1 MKNRGKRAALALL
14 LLGALLLLS
23 GCVQGDLSIVGVE
36 PGQPGPESGQ
46 LRILFAMNA
55 TANPPS
61 PTMTIDDVSLSN
73 VSFTITN
80 EDTNEPT
87 VVTNPTID
95 QDPAISYARFD
106 EKGYMVEHQLGILI
120 PYTLKPGR
128 YRVTDVKGDVL
139 YPSAGGVV
147 NRALSVNTSY
157 NTSFT
162 IAAPTPTPT
171 ATPTA
176 APTATPTAT
185 PIATSTATPTAAP
198 TATPAPTPAPDPKIR
213 MRGSAAYM
221 ENMAQEN
228 LILHIGEGISG
239 FDAGNFKS
247 VSVDGGPLDS
257 ADYDVENG
265 SILLTIHR
273 DYLNRLSK
281 GNHTVSVALQGGA
294 YDGRVLT
301 TEIQVSPKPDAS
313 NLPETGDDARPLRL
327 LALCALCTAAFALLG
342 QKRKA

>member
-1 MKNRGKRAALALL
+1 
-14 LLGALLLLS
+14 
-23 GCVQGDLSIVGVE
+23 
-36 PGQPGPESGQ
+36 
-46 LRILFAMNA
+46 
-55 TANPPS
+55 
-61 PTMTIDDVSLSN
+61 MTIKNVSLSN

-106 EKGYMVEHQLGILI
+106 EKGNMIEHQLGILI

-147 NRALSVNTSY
+147 NRSLSVNTSY

-176 APTATPTAT
+176 
-185 PIATSTATPTAAP
+185 
-198 TATPAPTPAPDPKIR
+198 TPAPTPTPDPKIR

-221 ENMAQEN
+221 ENMAQKN

-247 VSVDGGPLDS
+247 VSVDGSPLDS
-257 ADYDVENG
+257 ADYNVENG

-301 TEIQVSPKPDAS
+301 AEIQVSPKPDTS
-313 NLPETGDDARPLRL
+313 NLPKTGDDARPLRL

>member
-1 MKNRGKRAALALL
+1 MKNRGKRAALVLL
-14 LLGALLLLS
+14 LLGALLRLS
-23 GCVQGDLSIVGVE
+23 GCVREDLSIVGVE

-61 PTMTIDDVSLSN
+61 PDMTIDDVSLSN

-95 QDPAISYARFD
+95 RDPAISYAQF
-106 EKGYMVEHQLGILI
+106 EQGKMIKHQLGILI

-128 YRVTDVKGDVL
+128 YRVTGVKGDVL
-139 YPSAGGVV
+139 YPSADGVSDV
-147 NRALSVNTSY
+147 NQPLSVNTSY

-176 APTATPTAT
+176 APTATPTA
-185 PIATSTATPTAAP
+185 AP

-213 MRGSAAYM
+213 IRGSAAYM

-247 VSVDGGPLDS
+247 VSVDGSPLDS

>member
-1 MKNRGKRAALALL
+1 MKNRGKRTALALL

-23 GCVQGDLSIVGVE
+23 GCVRGDLSIVGVE

-46 LRILFAMNA
+46 LRILFAMNIG
-55 TANPPS
+55 NPPS

-106 EKGYMVEHQLGILI
+106 EQGNMIEHQLGILI
-120 PYTLKPGR
+120 PYTLESGR
-128 YRVTDVKGDVL
+128 YRVTGVTGSVR
-139 YPSAGGVV
+139 YPVSGGGEGFESLKI
-147 NRALSVNTSY
+147 NEND

-162 IAAPTPTPT
+162 IVASTPT
-171 ATPTA
+171 
-176 APTATPTAT
+176 
-185 PIATSTATPTAAP
+185 
-198 TATPAPTPAPDPKIR
+198 PTPAPDPKIR

-247 VSVDGGPLDS
+247 VSVDGSPLDS

-273 DYLNRLSK
+273 DYLNRLSE

-301 TEIQVSPKPDAS
+301 AEIQVSPKPDTS
-313 NLPETGDDARPLRL
+313 NLPKTGDDARPLRL

>member
-23 GCVQGDLSIVGVE
+23 GCVRGDLSIVGVE

-46 LRILFAMNA
+46 LRILFAIMA

-61 PTMTIDDVSLSN
+61 PTMTIGDVSLSN

-95 QDPAISYARFD
+95 QNPAISYARFD
-106 EKGYMVEHQLGILI
+106 KNGKMIEHQLGILI
-120 PYTLKPGR
+120 PYTLESGR
-128 YRVTDVKGDVL
+128 YRVTGVTGSVR
-139 YPSAGGVV
+139 YPVSGGGEGFESLKI
-147 NRALSVNTSY
+147 NEND

-162 IAAPTPTPT
+162 IVASTPT
-171 ATPTA
+171 
-176 APTATPTAT
+176 
-185 PIATSTATPTAAP
+185 
-198 TATPAPTPAPDPKIR
+198 PTPAPDPKIR

-247 VSVDGGPLDS
+247 VSVDGSPLDS

-273 DYLNRLSK
+273 DYLNRLSE

-301 TEIQVSPKPDAS
+301 TEIQVSPKPDTS
-313 NLPETGDDARPLRL
+313 NLPKTGDDARPLRL
-327 LALCALCTAAFALLG
+327 LTLCALCTAALALLG

>member
-36 PGQPGPESGQ
+36 PGQPGPGSGQ

-55 TANPPS
+55 GNPPS

-106 EKGYMVEHQLGILI
+106 EQENMIKHQLGILI
-120 PYTLKPGR
+120 PYTLESGR
-128 YRVTDVKGDVL
+128 YRVTRVTGSVR
-139 YPSAGGVV
+139 YPVRGGGEGFKSLKI
-147 NRALSVNTSY
+147 NEND

-162 IAAPTPTPT
+162 IVASTPT
-171 ATPTA
+171 
-176 APTATPTAT
+176 
-185 PIATSTATPTAAP
+185 
-198 TATPAPTPAPDPKIR
+198 PTPAPDPKIR

-239 FDAGNFKS
+239 FDASFFKS
-247 VSVDGGPLDS
+247 VSIDGGLLSS

-265 SILLTIHR
+265 SILLTIHTN
-273 DYLNRLSK
+273 YLNQLKPGS
-281 GNHTVSVALQGGA
+281 HTVSVALQGGA
-294 YDGRVLT
+294 YNGRVLT
-301 TEIQVSPKPDAS
+301 AEIRVNPKPNPS
-313 NLPETGDDARPLRL
+313 NLPQTGDGAAPMRW
-327 LALCALCTAAFALLG
+327 LALCAGCAAVALLLK
-342 QKRKA
+342 KRRA

>member
-1 MKNRGKRAALALL
+1 MRNKGKRALLALL

-46 LRILFAMNA
+46 LRILFGMNIG
-55 TANPPS
+55 NPPS

-106 EKGYMVEHQLGILI
+106 GQGNMIKHQLGILI

-128 YRVTDVKGDVL
+128 YRVTYVQGDVL
-139 YPSAGGVV
+139 YPSADGVV
-147 NRALSVNTSY
+147 NRSLSVNTSY

-162 IAAPTPTPT
+162 IAAPTPTP
-171 ATPTA
+171 
-176 APTATPTAT
+176 
-185 PIATSTATPTAAP
+185 
-198 TATPAPTPAPDPKIR
+198 APTPAPDPEIQ
-213 MRGSAAYM
+213 MRGSTVYT

-239 FDAGNFKS
+239 FDASFFKS
-247 VSVDGGPLDS
+247 VSIDGGLLS
-257 ADYDVENG
+257 SVDYDVENG
-265 SILLTIHR
+265 SILLTIHTN
-273 DYLNRLSK
+273 YLNQLKPGS
-281 GNHTVSVALQGGA
+281 HTVSVALQGGA
-294 YDGRVLT
+294 YNGRVLT
-301 TEIQVSPKPDAS
+301 AEIRVNPKPNPS
-313 NLPETGDDARPLRL
+313 NLPQTGDGAAPMRW
-327 LALCALCTAAFALLG
+327 LALCAGCAAAALLLK
-342 QKRKA
+342 KRRA

>member
-1 MKNRGKRAALALL
+1 MRNRGKRAALALL

-46 LRILFAMNA
+46 LRILFAMNMG
-55 TANPPS
+55 NPPS

-106 EKGYMVEHQLGILI
+106 EQGNMVKHQLGILI

-128 YRVTDVKGDVL
+128 YRVTGVTGSVR
-139 YPSAGGVV
+139 YPVRGGGEGFKSLKI
-147 NRALSVNTSY
+147 NEND

-162 IAAPTPTPT
+162 IVASTPT
-171 ATPTA
+171 
-176 APTATPTAT
+176 
-185 PIATSTATPTAAP
+185 
-198 TATPAPTPAPDPKIR
+198 PTPAPDPKIR

-247 VSVDGGPLDS
+247 VSVDGSPLDS

-273 DYLNRLSK
+273 DYLNRLSE

-301 TEIQVSPKPDAS
+301 TEIQVSPKPDTS
-313 NLPETGDDARPLRL
+313 NLPKTGDDARPLRL
-327 LALCALCTAAFALLG
+327 LALCALCTAALALLG

>member
-1 MKNRGKRAALALL
+1 MRNRGKRAALALL

-46 LRILFAMNA
+46 LRILFAMNSGS
-55 TANPPS
+55 PPS
-61 PTMTIDDVSLSN
+61 PTMTIDNVLLSK

-80 EDTNEPT
+80 EDTNELT
-87 VVTNPTID
+87 VVTNPKID
-95 QDPAISYARFD
+95 RDPAISYARF
-106 EKGYMVEHQLGILI
+106 EQGKMIKHQLGILI

-147 NRALSVNTSY
+147 NRSLSVNTSY

-176 APTATPTAT
+176 
-185 PIATSTATPTAAP
+185 
-198 TATPAPTPAPDPKIR
+198 TPAPTPTPDPKIR

-247 VSVDGGPLDS
+247 VSVDGSSLDS

-273 DYLNRLSK
+273 DYLNRLSE

-301 TEIQVSPKPDAS
+301 AEIQVSPKSDTS
-313 NLPETGDDARPLRL
+313 NLPKTGDDARPLRL
-327 LALCALCTAAFALLG
+327 LALCALCTAALALLG

>member
-46 LRILFAMNA
+46 LRILFAMNIG
-55 TANPPS
+55 NPPS

-106 EKGYMVEHQLGILI
+106 EQGNMIEHQLGILI
-120 PYTLKPGR
+120 PYTLESGR
-128 YRVTDVKGDVL
+128 YRVTRVTGSVR
-139 YPSAGGVV
+139 YPVRGGGEGFKSLKI
-147 NRALSVNTSY
+147 NEND

-162 IAAPTPTPT
+162 IVASTPT
-171 ATPTA
+171 
-176 APTATPTAT
+176 
-185 PIATSTATPTAAP
+185 
-198 TATPAPTPAPDPKIR
+198 PTPAPDPKIR

-239 FDAGNFKS
+239 FDASFFKS
-247 VSVDGGPLDS
+247 VSIDGSLLSS

-265 SILLTIHR
+265 SILLTIHTN
-273 DYLNRLSK
+273 YLNQLKPGS
-281 GNHTVSVALQGGA
+281 HTVSVALQGGA
-294 YDGRVLT
+294 YNGRVLT
-301 TEIQVSPKPDAS
+301 AEIRVNPKPNPS
-313 NLPETGDDARPLRL
+313 NLPRTGDGAAPMRW
-327 LALCALCTAAFALLG
+327 LALCAGCAAAALLLK
-342 QKRKA
+342 KRRA

>member
-36 PGQPGPESGQ
+36 PGQPGPGSGQ

-55 TANPPS
+55 GNPPS

-106 EKGYMVEHQLGILI
+106 EQENMIKHQLGILI
-120 PYTLKPGR
+120 PYTLESGR
-128 YRVTDVKGDVL
+128 YRVTGVTGSVR
-139 YPSAGGVV
+139 YPVSGGGEGFKSLKI
-147 NRALSVNTSY
+147 NEND

-162 IAAPTPTPT
+162 IVASTP
-171 ATPTA
+171 
-176 APTATPTAT
+176 
-185 PIATSTATPTAAP
+185 
-198 TATPAPTPAPDPKIR
+198 TPAPTPAPDPKIQ
-213 MRGSAAYM
+213 MRGSIVYT

-239 FDAGNFKS
+239 FDASFFKS
-247 VSVDGGPLDS
+247 VSIDGTLLDS
-257 ADYDVENG
+257 ADYNVANG
-265 SILLTIHR
+265 SILLTVHK
-273 DYLNRLSK
+273 DYLNQLK
-281 GNHTVSVALQGGA
+281 PGNHTVSVALQGGA
-294 YDGRVLT
+294 YNGRVLT
-301 TEIQVSPKPDAS
+301 AEIQVNPKPNPS
-313 NLPETGDDARPLRL
+313 NLPQTGDDARPLRL
-327 LALCALCTAAFALLG
+327 LVICAGCAAAALLLK
-342 QKRKA
+342 KRRA

>member
-23 GCVQGDLSIVGVE
+23 GCVRGDLSIVGVE

-46 LRILFAMNA
+46 LRILFAMNIG
-55 TANPPS
+55 NPPS

-106 EKGYMVEHQLGILI
+106 EQGNMIEHQLGILI
-120 PYTLKPGR
+120 PYTLESGR
-128 YRVTDVKGDVL
+128 YRVTRVTGSVR
-139 YPSAGGVV
+139 YPVRGGGEGFKSLKI
-147 NRALSVNTSY
+147 NEND

-162 IAAPTPTPT
+162 IVASTPT
-171 ATPTA
+171 
-176 APTATPTAT
+176 
-185 PIATSTATPTAAP
+185 
-198 TATPAPTPAPDPKIR
+198 PTPAPDPKIR

-247 VSVDGGPLDS
+247 VSVDGSPLDS

-273 DYLNRLSK
+273 DYLNRIGT

-294 YDGRVLT
+294 YDGRVMT
-301 TEIQVSPKPDAS
+301 AEIQVSPKPDTS
-313 NLPETGDDARPLRL
+313 NLPKTGDDARPLRL
-327 LALCALCTAAFALLG
+327 LVICALCTAAFALLG
-342 QKRKA
+342 HKRKA

>member
-23 GCVQGDLSIVGVE
+23 GCVRGDLSIVGVE
-36 PGQPGPESGQ
+36 PGQPGPGSGQ
-46 LRILFAMNA
+46 LRILFAIMA

-61 PTMTIDDVSLSN
+61 PTMTIGDVSLSN
-73 VSFTITN
+73 VSFTIMN

-106 EKGYMVEHQLGILI
+106 EQGKMIEHQLGILI
-120 PYTLKPGR
+120 PYTLESGR
-128 YRVTDVKGDVL
+128 YRVTGVTGSVR
-139 YPSAGGVV
+139 YPVSGGGEGFESLKI
-147 NRALSVNTSY
+147 NEND

-162 IAAPTPTPT
+162 IVASTPT
-171 ATPTA
+171 
-176 APTATPTAT
+176 
-185 PIATSTATPTAAP
+185 
-198 TATPAPTPAPDPKIR
+198 PTPAPDPKIR

-247 VSVDGGPLDS
+247 VSVDGSPLSS

-265 SILLTIHR
+265 SILLTIHTN
-273 DYLNRLSK
+273 YLNQLKPGS
-281 GNHTVSVALQGGA
+281 HTVSVALQGGA
-294 YDGRVLT
+294 YNGRVLT
-301 TEIQVSPKPDAS
+301 AEIRVNPKPNPS
-313 NLPETGDDARPLRL
+313 NLPQTGDGAAPMRW
-327 LALCALCTAAFALLG
+327 LALCAGCAAVALLLK
-342 QKRKA
+342 KRRA

>member
-1 MKNRGKRAALALL
+1 MRNRGKRAALALI

-46 LRILFAMNA
+46 LRILFAMN
-55 TANPPS
+55 TGNPPS

-87 VVTNPTID
+87 VVTNPKID
-95 QDPAISYARFD
+95 RDPAISYARF
-106 EKGYMVEHQLGILI
+106 EQGKMIEHQLGILI

-128 YRVTDVKGDVL
+128 YRVTGGEGGVL

-147 NRALSVNTSY
+147 NRSLSVNTSY

-171 ATPTA
+171 TT
-176 APTATPTAT
+176 PTATPTAT
-185 PIATSTATPTAAP
+185 PAT
-198 TATPAPTPAPDPKIR
+198 TPAPDPKIR
-213 MRGSAAYM
+213 IRGSAAYM

-247 VSVDGGPLDS
+247 VSVDGSPLDS

-313 NLPETGDDARPLRL
+313 NLPKTGDDARPLRL

>member
-1 MKNRGKRAALALL
+1 MKNRGKRVALALL

-61 PTMTIDDVSLSN
+61 PDMTIDDVSLSN

-95 QDPAISYARFD
+95 RDPAISYARF
-106 EKGYMVEHQLGILI
+106 EQGKMIEHQLGILI
-120 PYTLKPGR
+120 PYTLKPGH

-176 APTATPTAT
+176 AP
-185 PIATSTATPTAAP
+185 TATPTAAP

-247 VSVDGGPLDS
+247 VSVDGSPLDS

-342 QKRKA
+342 QKRKD

>member
-46 LRILFAMNA
+46 LRILFAMNMG
-55 TANPPS
+55 NPPS
-61 PTMTIDDVSLSN
+61 PTMTIDNVSLSN

-106 EKGYMVEHQLGILI
+106 EQENMIKHQLGILI
-120 PYTLKPGR
+120 PYTLESGR
-128 YRVTDVKGDVL
+128 YRVTRVTGSVR
-139 YPSAGGVV
+139 YPVRGGGEGSQSLKI
-147 NRALSVNTSY
+147 NESD

-162 IAAPTPTPT
+162 IAAPTPT
-171 ATPTA
+171 
-176 APTATPTAT
+176 
-185 PIATSTATPTAAP
+185 P

-247 VSVDGGPLDS
+247 VSVDGSPLDS

-301 TEIQVSPKPDAS
+301 TEIQVSPKPDTS
-313 NLPETGDDARPLRL
+313 NLPKTGDDARPLRL
-327 LALCALCTAAFALLG
+327 LALCALCTAALALLG